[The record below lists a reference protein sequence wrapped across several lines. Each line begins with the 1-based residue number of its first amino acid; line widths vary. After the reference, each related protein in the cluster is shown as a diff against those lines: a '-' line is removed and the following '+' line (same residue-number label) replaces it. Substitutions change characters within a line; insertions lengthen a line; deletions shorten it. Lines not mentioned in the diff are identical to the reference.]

1 MNLTTS
7 WVWVTTSEPSRGD
20 RARKFHLYKHGTGEL
35 EGIAEAMFFIW
46 EHKPEAPREWGGLVQ
61 GHPVTWRQSGLC
73 PHILACPCPLSL
85 SPLLRADL
93 RAAQVS
99 GPYRERR
106 RHLRLV
112 GPHSGLSTSLGSNL
126 KGSQVLLCSRWKHSY
141 LFIMLEK
148 SLQDRKEML
157 QSTEFYFFCRFI
169 LIPCGFPQASLLF
182 L

>member
-1 MNLTTS
+1 M
-7 WVWVTTSEPSRGD
+7 
-20 RARKFHLYKHGTGEL
+20 AC
-35 EGIAEAMFFIW
+35 
-46 EHKPEAPREWGGLVQ
+46 LVQ

-73 PHILACPCPLSL
+73 PHTLACPCPLSL

-112 GPHSGLSTSLGSNL
+112 RPHSGLSTSLGSNL
-126 KGSQVLLCSRWKHSY
+126 KGSQVLLCSHWKHSY

-169 LIPCGFPQASLLF
+169 LIPCGFPHASLPF
-182 L
+182 LYSRVQSQLSTPFCRMTSSKSHFPTHLPASGLP